1 MRTIGRLIITAVIL
15 LLTGALIAAAVYVPG
30 FFDLYTPFS
39 QAVLA
44 FLAGVFKPFPFA
56 CWQVILVLLV
66 LLGLY
71 SLIRTLVKKK
81 GFLCWLAGLACVVS
95 AFVFA
100 FVGLWGL
107 NHWGPGIAE
116 RLGMDVREY
125 SKEEL
130 AETTRYLAGL
140 ASEWSTKV
148 DREPDTD
155 MAVDLE
161 TMRVTAGSSFRKLED
176 DFFHGSDAPVK
187 TLLVD
192 KAFSYMGI
200 TGIFVCF
207 TGESAV
213 NADTYAASL
222 PYTMC
227 HEAAHRLTVAAEDEA
242 NFCAFLACHASEDPA
257 FRYSGY
263 YSALIHCWN
272 ALYKADKTAAME
284 IWNTL
289 DPAVISDMR
298 RANAHYDQYEG
309 TVQEAATR
317 VNDTY
322 LKAFNEESGVQS
334 YGEAAD
340 LLIAWYLGL

>member
-1 MRTIGRLIITAVIL
+1 MRTIGRFILAAVVL
-15 LLTGALIAAAVYVPG
+15 LLTGMLIAAAVYIPG
-30 FFDLYTPFS
+30 FFALYTPFS
-39 QAVLA
+39 QKILA
-44 FLAGVFKPFPFA
+44 FLAGIFKPFPFA
-56 CWQVILVLLV
+56 CWQVILVLLI

-71 SLIRTLVKKK
+71 TLVRDLYKKK
-81 GFLCWLAGLACVVS
+81 GFLFWLSGLAANLMV
-95 AFVFA
+95 FVFL
-100 FVGLWGL
+100 FVALWGL
-107 NHWGPGIAE
+107 NHWGPGIGQ
-116 RLGMDVREY
+116 RLGLDVRQY

-130 AETTRYLAGL
+130 ADTTRYLAEL
-140 ASEWSTKV
+140 ASEWAVKV
-148 DREPDTD
+148 DREPDSD
-155 MAVDLE
+155 MVIDLDS
-161 TMRVTAGSSFRKLED
+161 MAATAGSSFQKLEN

-187 TLLVD
+187 TLLAH

-213 NADTYAASL
+213 NPDTYAASL

-272 ALYKADKTAAME
+272 ALYKADKDTALE
-284 IWNTL
+284 IWNSL

-298 RANAHYDQYEG
+298 RASAHYDQYEG
-309 TVQEAATR
+309 KVQDAATK

-322 LKAFNEESGVQS
+322 LKAFNEDSGVQS

-340 LLIAWYLGL
+340 LLIAWYLGN